1 MSTLRAHDNPVLAVD
16 IIAPR
21 GPIDPMLASLSFPDI
36 SPVIFSISLFG
47 MSFALRWYALG
58 YIVGI
63 MIGWWI
69 AIRAINRPALWRD
82 NTPALTRDQ
91 IEDLLTW
98 VIIGVIAGG
107 RIGYVLFYGDG
118 QFLADPLSILR
129 IWDGGMSFHGGFI
142 GVSVAVLARAR
153 RYGAALGDVANILA
167 LTATPAIFLVR
178 LANFINAELYGRA
191 TDLPWGIKFPTM
203 CSDPAYQPC
212 TNVGEWFYFGTETA
226 RHPSQLYEAG
236 LEGLLLGAII
246 LFLAFGR
253 GWLKRKW
260 SLVAV
265 FLMGYGLSRFIVEF
279 VRQPDAQFTSPD
291 NPIGWA
297 YDFGSWGLTQG
308 QALSI
313 PMILAGLALVFVTR
327 RHAHRPL

>member
-1 MSTLRAHDNPVLAVD
+1 
-16 IIAPR
+16 
-21 GPIDPMLASLSFPDI
+21 MLAALSFPEI
-36 SPVIFSISLFG
+36 SPVIFSITLSGFT
-47 MSFALRWYALG
+47 FALRWYAVG

-63 MIGWWI
+63 LIGWWI
-69 AIRAINRPALWRD
+69 AARAIQRASLWRD
-82 NTPALTRDQ
+82 GTAPLSRDQ

-107 RIGYVLFYGDG
+107 RFGYVLFYGSG
-118 QFLADPLSILR
+118 QFNEDPLSIFR

-142 GVSVAVLARAR
+142 GVCVAVVICAR
-153 RYGAALGDVANILA
+153 RYGAALGDVANLLA

-178 LANFINAELYGRA
+178 ITNFINGELYGRA
-191 TDLPWGIKFPTM
+191 TDLPWGMKFPTL
-203 CSDPAYQPC
+203 CVDATYQGC
-212 TNVGEWFYFGTETA
+212 AAVGEWFYTGAEVP
-226 RHPSQLYEAG
+226 RHPSQLYEAL
-236 LEGLLLGAII
+236 LEGLLVGAII
-246 LFLAFGR
+246 LFLAFAR

-265 FLMGYGLSRFIVEF
+265 FLMGYGLSRFVVEF
-279 VRQPDAQFTSPD
+279 VRQPDAQFTSAD

-313 PMILAGLALVFVTR
+313 PMILAGLILVYATR
-327 RHAHRPL
+327 KKA

>member
-1 MSTLRAHDNPVLAVD
+1 
-16 IIAPR
+16 
-21 GPIDPMLASLSFPDI
+21 MLAAIPFPDI
-36 SPVIFSISLFG
+36 SPEIFTLTLFG
-47 MSFALRWYALG
+47 FTFALRWYALG

-63 MIGWWI
+63 GIGWWI
-69 AIRAINRPALWRD
+69 AMQASKRLTLWRD
-82 NTPALTRDQ
+82 DTPPLTRDQ

-107 RIGYVLFYGDG
+107 RFGYVLFYGDG
-118 QFLADPLSILR
+118 QFANNPAAIFR

-142 GVSVAVLARAR
+142 GVCVATIVCAR

-167 LTATPAIFLVR
+167 LTATPAILLVR
-178 LANFINAELYGRA
+178 IANFINAELWGRA
-191 TDLPWGIKFPTM
+191 TDVPWGVKFPSM
-203 CSDPAYQPC
+203 CVDPARQLC
-212 TNVGEWFYFGTETA
+212 TTVGEWFYYGDEPT

-246 LFLAFGR
+246 MFLAFKR
-253 GWLKRKW
+253 GWLKRQW

-265 FLMGYGLSRFIVEF
+265 FLIGYGAARFAIEF
-279 VRQPDAQFTSPD
+279 VRQPDAQFTSPT

-297 YDFGSWGLTQG
+297 YDFGTWGLTQG

-313 PMILAGLALVFVTR
+313 PMILAGVILVYLTR
-327 RHAHRPL
+327 PSKTPQA